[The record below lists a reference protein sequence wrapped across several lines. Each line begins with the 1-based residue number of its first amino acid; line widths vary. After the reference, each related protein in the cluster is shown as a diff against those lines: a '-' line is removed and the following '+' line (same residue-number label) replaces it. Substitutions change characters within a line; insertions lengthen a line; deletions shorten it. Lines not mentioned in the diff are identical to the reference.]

1 MVGFLEY
8 IIVQLI
14 NLMVLAIIIAAVMS
28 WLVAFDVINLRH
40 PVARQ
45 VMVFLD
51 AVTRPILRP
60 IQRVIPP
67 LGGFDISPI
76 IAIIVLQP
84 APIWCRGS
92 STFSSRSPGADQP
105 CALSSA

>member
-1 MVGFLEY
+1 MGGFLEY
-8 IIVQLI
+8 IIEAILQ
-14 NLMVLAIIIAAVMS
+14 LMVLAIIIAAVLS

-45 VMVFLD
+45 IVVFLD

-60 IQRVIPP
+60 IQRIIPP

-76 IAIIVLQP
+76 IAIIILQAAEQYLVP
-84 APIWCRGS
+84 WVFGFVRPVIG
-92 STFSSRSPGADQP
+92 
-105 CALSSA
+105 

>member
-1 MVGFLEY
+1 MGGFLEY
-8 IIVQLI
+8 IIEALLQ
-14 NLMVLAIIIAAVMS
+14 LMVLAIIIAAVLS

-45 VMVFLD
+45 IVVFLD

-76 IAIIVLQP
+76 IAIIILQAAEQYLVP
-84 APIWCRGS
+84 WVFGYLRPFIG
-92 STFSSRSPGADQP
+92 
-105 CALSSA
+105 

>member
-1 MVGFLEY
+1 MASFLEY
-8 IIVQLI
+8 IVEGLLP
-14 NLMVLAIIIAAVMS
+14 LMVLAIIIAAVLS

-45 VMVFLD
+45 IVMFLD

-76 IAIIVLQP
+76 IAIIVLQ
-84 APIWCRGS
+84 
-92 STFSSRSPGADQP
+92 GAEQYLVP
-105 CALSSA
+105 WLFGFLRPLIG

>member
-1 MVGFLEY
+1 MGGFLEY
-8 IIVQLI
+8 IIEALLQ
-14 NLMVLAIIIAAVMS
+14 LMVLAIIIAAVLS

-45 VMVFLD
+45 IVVFLD

-60 IQRVIPP
+60 IQRIIPP

-76 IAIIVLQP
+76 IAIIILQAAEQYLVP
-84 APIWCRGS
+84 WVFGFLRPVIG
-92 STFSSRSPGADQP
+92 
-105 CALSSA
+105 

>member
-1 MVGFLEY
+1 MGGFLEY
-8 IIVQLI
+8 IIVALLQL
-14 NLMVLAIIIAAVMS
+14 LVLAIIISAILS
-28 WLVAFDVINLRH
+28 WLVAFDVVNLRH

-45 VMVFLD
+45 IVVFLD

-76 IAIIVLQP
+76 IAIIVLQAAEQYLVP
-84 APIWCRGS
+84 WVFSLVAPVIG
-92 STFSSRSPGADQP
+92 
-105 CALSSA
+105 

>member
-1 MVGFLEY
+1 MGGFLEY
-8 IIVQLI
+8 IVEAVLQ
-14 NLMVLAIIIAAVMS
+14 LMVLAIIIAAILS
-28 WLVAFDVINLRH
+28 WLVAFDIINLRH

-45 VMVFLD
+45 IVMFLD

-76 IAIIVLQP
+76 IAIIVLQ
-84 APIWCRGS
+84 
-92 STFSSRSPGADQP
+92 GAEQYLVP
-105 CALSSA
+105 WLFGFLRPLIG

>member
-1 MVGFLEY
+1 MVGFLES
-8 IIVQLI
+8 IVEALLQ
-14 NLMVLAIIIAAVMS
+14 LMVMAIIISAVLS
-28 WLVAFDVINLRH
+28 WLVAFDVVNLRH

-45 VMVFLD
+45 VVMFLD

-76 IAIIVLQP
+76 IAIIVLQAAERYLVP
-84 APIWCRGS
+84 WIFGFFIPLTG
-92 STFSSRSPGADQP
+92 G
-105 CALSSA
+105 